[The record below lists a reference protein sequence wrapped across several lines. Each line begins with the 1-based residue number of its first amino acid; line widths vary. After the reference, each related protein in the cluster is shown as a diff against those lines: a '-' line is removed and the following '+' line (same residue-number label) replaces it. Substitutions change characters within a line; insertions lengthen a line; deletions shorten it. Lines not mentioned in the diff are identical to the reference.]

1 VDGMIKI
8 IRIKIKKKLL
18 DQIRSK
24 DDSNQC
30 IDPNT
35 TTQSIFVWIF
45 LLYTSF
51 AKRKFQ
57 TALDRCKFRVLKNK
71 QNWS

>member
-35 TTQSIFVWIF
+35 TTQSIFV
-45 LLYTSF
+45 
-51 AKRKFQ
+51 
-57 TALDRCKFRVLKNK
+57 
-71 QNWS
+71 